1 MKRVKYKSLQI
12 SVKTSSRLSLNI
24 DVKVCENLEYIPSNK
39 VIVHV
44 KTNKVE
50 VMEDKPLFNSKITYI
65 HDLPIIE
72 QVVEYQLTPLD
83 KVRIEGIYR
92 VYYPDNGYVTLEDTQ
107 NLLSKI
113 LDSVTRV
120 PCTISN
126 TPLSLNQMFIQKA
139 SMYFK

>member
-1 MKRVKYKSLQI
+1 MERVKYKSLQI

-24 DVKVCENLEYIPSNK
+24 DIKVCENLEYIPSGN
-39 VIVHV
+39 VIVNTD
-44 KTNKVE
+44 TNKVE
-50 VMEDKPLFNSKITYI
+50 VMEDKPLFDSKIRYI
-65 HDLPIIE
+65 HDLPLIE

-83 KVRIEGIYR
+83 KVKVEGIYK
-92 VYYPDNGYVTLEDTQ
+92 VYYPDNGYSTLEDTQ

-113 LDSVTRV
+113 LDSVTRA